1 MDLVTTS
8 ELQPPDSHHL
18 NAAVGWI
25 ELGNIAEAKAEL
37 ARIPASRR
45 NHPDVLET
53 EWRVH
58 VAEKDWPAALDAAR
72 VLVKADPDN
81 PSGWIHQSYSLHE
94 LKQTREAL
102 DLLLLVVEKFSSI
115 CTIPYNLACYACQL
129 GDLKEARRWLG
140 KAIKIRGKNDIKQMA
155 LTDPD
160 LRSMWEQIQKL

>member
-25 ELGNIAEAKAEL
+25 ELGNVTEAKVEL
-37 ARIPASRR
+37 ARIPASGR
-45 NHPDVLET
+45 NHPDVLEA
-53 EWRVH
+53 EWRIH
-58 VAEKDWPAALDAAR
+58 AAERDWPAALDAAR
-72 VLVKADPDN
+72 VLVNSDSDN

-94 LKQTREAL
+94 LNQTREAL
-102 DLLLLVVEKFSSI
+102 DLLLPVAEKFSSI
-115 CTIPYNLACYACQL
+115 STIPYNLACYACQL
-129 GDLKEARRWLG
+129 GNLEEARRWLG

-160 LRSMWEQIQKL
+160 LQPMWGEIKGL

>member
-1 MDLVTTS
+1 MARVTTS

-25 ELGNIAEAKAEL
+25 ELGNAAEAKAEL
-37 ARIPASRR
+37 ARIPASSR

-58 VAEKDWPAALDAAR
+58 AAEKDWSAALDAAR
-72 VLVKADPDN
+72 VLAKADPDN

-94 LKQTREAL
+94 MKRTQEAL
-102 DLLLLVVEKFSSI
+102 DLLLPVVEKFSSI
-115 CTIPYNLACYACQL
+115 STIPYNLACYASQL
-129 GDLKEARRWLG
+129 GDPKQARRWLDI
-140 KAIKIRGKNDIKQMA
+140 AIKIRGKNDIKQMA

-160 LRSMWEQIQKL
+160 LQPMWEEIKGL